1 MRILNEVKNERSE
14 LNMNTKYRNKL
25 TILKQM
31 IDDESINTDECV
43 VASTYMNA
51 EFPYL
56 NRKLSIA
63 NAMLNHFYNPKF
75 QSYDSSQK
83 NNPDYLKRLEQRIV
97 FYCFNEKVE
106 NNLHS
111 HMYLKLPDHLPFDAV
126 LKEFQEIFPILDDR
140 TNENRKYKFKVH
152 HETIDDPLLYLDYC
166 LKRYD
171 IYNADTFVVI

>member
-1 MRILNEVKNERSE
+1 
-14 LNMNTKYRNKL
+14 
-25 TILKQM
+25 M
-31 IDDESINTDECV
+31 IEDESINTDEYL

-51 EFPYL
+51 EFKYL
-56 NRKLSIA
+56 NKKLSVA
-63 NAMLNHFYNPKF
+63 NAMLNRFFNP
-75 QSYDSSQK
+75 QYQK
-83 NNPDYLKRLEQRIV
+83 QPDKRIV